1 MGMKEITLPKELLNL
16 PQPWGKTHPKQRR
29 EGIDLLS
36 YEMDSIKT
44 ALNVLERC
52 LHTLSE
58 LTLSENDCIPDDLHE
73 LWTFSANWL
82 ALSIPTFDDFDL
94 KKVEQF
100 LINDEGID
108 SPSPE
113 LIRDVGEYWLWWVT
127 WEIERAV
134 LRWVQRALMKT
145 REPSLISDFLYV
157 AERYWLLV
165 EPDLGSSLLS
175 RSAMIGWQKA
185 LPLFESVEQNPKAS
199 EDILETVR
207 DYRDLILDNPHKW
220 LPESD
225 AFSEWPTSENES
237 DHLPQ
242 TTRRLAQGTA
252 TEPALAELAH
262 V

>member
-1 MGMKEITLPKELLNL
+1 MKNITGMPARPTFPKELRGL
-16 PQPWGKTHPKQRR
+16 PQPWGKTHPEQRR

-36 YEMDSIKT
+36 YETDSIKT

-58 LTLSENDCIPDDLHE
+58 LTFSISEHIPEELYE
-73 LWTFSANWL
+73 LWGFSAQWL
-82 ALSIPTFDDFDL
+82 ALTIPTFDDFDL
-94 KKVEQF
+94 KKIEQF

-145 REPSLISDFLYV
+145 RDGTLISDFLYI

-165 EPDLGSSLLS
+165 EPNLASSLLS

-185 LPLFESVEQNPKAS
+185 LPLFESVEQHPNAS
-199 EDILETVR
+199 EDILETVQ
-207 DYRDLILDNPHKW
+207 DYRDLILKNPHKW

-225 AFSEWPTSENES
+225 GFTK
-237 DHLPQ
+237 LPVNGNGNLQ
-242 TTRRLAQGTA
+242 QS
-252 TEPALAELAH
+252 TEKPAVAELLY

>member
-1 MGMKEITLPKELLNL
+1 MKNITLPKELLNF
-16 PQPWGKTHPKQRR
+16 PQPWGKTHPERRR

-36 YEMDSIKT
+36 YETNSIKT

-52 LHTLSE
+52 LHTLSDLTFSISEHIPEE
-58 LTLSENDCIPDDLHE
+58 LYE
-73 LWTFSANWL
+73 LWASSAQWL
-82 ALSIPTFDDFDL
+82 ALRIPTFDDFDL
-94 KKVEQF
+94 KKIELF

-108 SPSPE
+108 SPSPDM
-113 LIRDVGEYWLWWVT
+113 IRDVGEYWLWWVT

-134 LRWVQRALMKT
+134 LRWVQHALMKT
-145 REPSLISDFLYV
+145 RDLNLISDFLYI

-165 EPDLGSSLLS
+165 EPNFASSLLS

-199 EDILETVR
+199 ALVIETVR

-225 AFSEWPTSENES
+225 AFSELLTNDSN
-237 DHLPQ
+237 HLPQ
-242 TTRRLAQGTA
+242 TTTQ
-252 TEPALAELAH
+252 PALAELAY